1 MLNKVKVVICGKD
14 YVMQTAQAP
23 NYVYGLA
30 RVLESKMHDSMD
42 KMKVSQY
49 NAAVMVALSALD
61 DLNKANEQME
71 QISEQMKIYVDEAG
85 QARLERD
92 TALKEIK
99 LLRSKIEQLETSL
112 KLKKLKHKN
121 TDAES

>member
-14 YVMQTAQAP
+14 YVMQTAEAP

-30 RVLESKMHDSMD
+30 RMLEAKLNHSMD
-42 KMKVSQY
+42 KMNVSQY

-61 DLNKANEQME
+61 YLNKAHEQME
-71 QISEQMKIYVDEAG
+71 QISEQMKIYADEAG

-92 TALKEIK
+92 VALKEIK
-99 LLRSKIEQLETSL
+99 ILRSKIEQLENNL
-112 KLKKLKHKN
+112 KLKKLKDKIPN
-121 TDAES
+121 A

>member
-14 YVMQTAQAP
+14 YVMQTAEAP

-30 RVLESKMHDSMD
+30 RMLEAKLNHSMD
-42 KMKVSQY
+42 KMNVSQY

-61 DLNKANEQME
+61 DLNKAHEQME
-71 QISEQMKIYVDEAG
+71 QISEQMKIYADEAG

-92 TALKEIK
+92 VVLKEIK
-99 LLRSKIEQLETSL
+99 ILRSRIEQLENNL
-112 KLKKLKHKN
+112 KLKKLKVKIPN
-121 TDAES
+121 A